1 MVRKKKMPP
10 GGFVSASETSQIYS
24 TRPAAA
30 LAVLALYSF
39 VTIDLCQGLKRVSL
53 PSLAQQLT
61 VIIAI

>member
-1 MVRKKKMPP
+1 M
-10 GGFVSASETSQIYS
+10 SASETSQIYS